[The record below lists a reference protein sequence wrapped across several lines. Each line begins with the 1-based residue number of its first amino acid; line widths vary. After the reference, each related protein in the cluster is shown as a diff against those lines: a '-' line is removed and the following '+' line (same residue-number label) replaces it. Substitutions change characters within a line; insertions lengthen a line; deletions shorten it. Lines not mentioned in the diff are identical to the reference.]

1 MELNLIIVFNL
12 NLINKQIEF
21 TYLKK
26 INFIFLLFYIT
37 IVTFILFIQ
46 KSFNKK
52 ELNRYFKNISF
63 NIKSFIFRMVNK
75 RN

>member
-1 MELNLIIVFNL
+1 MELNLIRVFNL

-26 INFIFLLFYIT
+26 INFSFLFYIT